1 MATSVLCLFIL
12 STILSISFAHPNTL
26 NPPHPREK
34 EKTLLVVE
42 GMVYCQSCAH
52 IGSWSLTGA
61 RPLPSAKVGISC
73 RDHKNRVGFYK
84 SVKADNNGYFYCPLE
99 GLEVKRYYKGEFAR
113 ACTVKLLSSPN
124 GECNLLTN
132 INGGI
137 EGSALRDVNKT
148 VVGKG
153 YKAVVYSTGPLAFRP
168 GRCPPLVHY

>member
-1 MATSVLCLFIL
+1 
-12 STILSISFAHPNTL
+12 
-26 NPPHPREK
+26 
-34 EKTLLVVE
+34 
-42 GMVYCQSCAH
+42 MVYCQSCAH

-84 SVKADNNGYFYCPLE
+84 SVKTDSNGYFYCPLE
-99 GLEVKRYYKGEFAR
+99 GLEMKRYYKGEFGR
-113 ACTVKLLSSPN
+113 ACTVRLLSSPA